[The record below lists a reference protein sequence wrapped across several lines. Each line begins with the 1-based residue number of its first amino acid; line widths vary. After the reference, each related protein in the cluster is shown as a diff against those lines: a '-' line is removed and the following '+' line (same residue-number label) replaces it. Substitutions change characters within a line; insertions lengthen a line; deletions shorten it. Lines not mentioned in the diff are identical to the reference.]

1 MRMISLVTRISVTNK
16 EDMKTFGKYCI
27 VINIVKLSVTV
38 VQMTLLRVL
47 LWLTM

>member
-1 MRMISLVTRISVTNK
+1 MRMISLETRISVTNK

-38 VQMTLLRVL
+38 VQMTLSHVL

>member
-1 MRMISLVTRISVTNK
+1 MRMISLETRISVTNK

-27 VINIVKLSVTV
+27 VIHIVKLSVTV
-38 VQMTLLRVL
+38 VQMTLLHVS

>member
-1 MRMISLVTRISVTNK
+1 MRMISLVTRISVANK
-16 EDMKTFGKYCI
+16 DDMKTFGKYCI

-38 VQMTLLRVL
+38 VQMTLLHVL

>member
-1 MRMISLVTRISVTNK
+1 MRMISLETRISVANK

-38 VQMTLLRVL
+38 VQMTLLHVL

>member
-27 VINIVKLSVTV
+27 VFKLSVTV
-38 VQMTLLRVL
+38 VQMTLLHVL